1 MEDKAEPKTRLKPC
15 DFRRRVVHRQTV
27 IINVYEIKEVSD
39 EFCHEDFCLGVLSTI
54 FHELRH
60 LVYECN
66 EILEIG
72 SEKYPED
79 GYLEDN
85 VEDYGNAYA
94 EKVYRKYRNMFLNM
108 RCKIF
113 YN

>member
-72 SEKYPED
+72 SETYPED

-108 RCKIF
+108 R
-113 YN
+113 